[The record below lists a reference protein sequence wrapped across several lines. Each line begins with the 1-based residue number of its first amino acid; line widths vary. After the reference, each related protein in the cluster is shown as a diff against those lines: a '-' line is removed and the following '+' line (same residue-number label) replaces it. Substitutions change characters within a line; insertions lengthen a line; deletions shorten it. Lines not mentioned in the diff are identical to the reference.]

1 MANLTFRGSASR
13 GRQSSFD
20 PFDVPD
26 QTLKLQ
32 QETERTLSGMR
43 EVRSQNL
50 QNRNEQLGAIRE
62 KNAKEASHRAEM
74 RSLDRTFADAFHKAE
89 MQHYE
94 TRISDQVTKAKEA
107 ERKHQQMK
115 DLAELIP
122 KALSTYAQFD
132 KARI

>member
-50 QNRNEQLGAIRE
+50 QNRNEQLGAIR
-62 KNAKEASHRAEM
+62 
-74 RSLDRTFADAFHKAE
+74 
-89 MQHYE
+89 
-94 TRISDQVTKAKEA
+94 
-107 ERKHQQMK
+107 
-115 DLAELIP
+115 
-122 KALSTYAQFD
+122 
-132 KARI
+132 

>member
-50 QNRNEQLGAIRE
+50 QNRNEQLGALRE
-62 KNAKEASHRAEM
+62 KNAKEESQRSKNV
-74 RSLDRTFADAFHKAE
+74 SLDRAFA
-89 MQHYE
+89 
-94 TRISDQVTKAKEA
+94 EA
-107 ERKHQQMK
+107 
-115 DLAELIP
+115 
-122 KALSTYAQFD
+122 
-132 KARI
+132 